1 MSPSTKSESE
11 AAGATPS
18 RSEDFD
24 DVPTSAELE
33 KYGGGHIT
41 GHHGRIDLWL
51 LAVYAVL
58 FVWALYYGYTFWG
71 GLGPGLDYSIK

>member
-1 MSPSTKSESE
+1 MKSPTTKSESE
-11 AAGATPS
+11 TAPA

-24 DVPTSAELE
+24 DVPLHDELE

-41 GHHGRIDLWL
+41 SHHGRIDAWL
-51 LAVYAVL
+51 LVVYAIL
-58 FVWALYYGYTFWG
+58 FVWALYYGYIYWG